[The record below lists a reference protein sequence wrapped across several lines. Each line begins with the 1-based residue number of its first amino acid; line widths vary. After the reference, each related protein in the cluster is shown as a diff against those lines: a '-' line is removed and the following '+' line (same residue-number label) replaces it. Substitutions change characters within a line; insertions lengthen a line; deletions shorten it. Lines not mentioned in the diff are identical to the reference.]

1 MKSLMLL
8 LSLVFSLSSFA
19 EMTKEEAMKKMQ
31 EAAKPGPEQKM
42 MADYAGKWTY
52 TSKWWESAD
61 AKPEESTGKSTFKM
75 ILGGRILQQDVNGKA
90 MGQPFQGLGFTAF
103 DNLKKEWNTTW
114 MDSMGTAIMNGKG
127 SYDAATKT
135 MTDSGTFTCPM
146 EEDMTA
152 EYRSEWKMTDKNNMT
167 FTMYAKG
174 MGKQTAEFKMMEMIY
189 KRAK

>member
-1 MKSLMLL
+1 MLFV
-8 LSLVFSLSSFA
+8 SLVFSLSSFA
-19 EMTKEEAMKKMQ
+19 EITKEEAMKKMQ

-42 MADYAGKWTY
+42 LADTAGKWTY

-75 ILGGRILQQDVNGKA
+75 ILGGRILQQDVSGKA

-114 MDSMGTAIMNGKG
+114 MDSMGTSIMHGKG
-127 SYDAATKT
+127 TYDASTKT
-135 MTDSGTFTCPM
+135 MTDTGSFTCPM

-167 FTMYAKG
+167 FTMYGKG
-174 MGKQTAEFKMMEMIY
+174 MGKQTGEFKMMEMVY